1 MREWSLRSGDPLA
14 LTLAADARLGAP
26 DYVNDHIWEL
36 DLGTGEPAALS
47 LRTTYGLRARAV
59 RLFPRFIEAGKAIS
73 DPAEFAAPPRVTRI
87 YPNFIALAFSPL
99 SGVDVTA
106 EYWVPSSQ
114 VITGRLVITNRAVI
128 PHPLKLELCG
138 QLVPLNGQSFS
149 PVQMQSVTVLE
160 GRTENLAPVVFMT
173 GGPQPGA
180 GPYPALHIGLDL
192 APGTSRTLTWVQ
204 AALGDH
210 KSSFDL
216 ARRIAARPWD
226 AERARIELV
235 NDSQMVDIVTGD
247 ADWDAALALSQKA
260 AFGLLFPPSA
270 SGSPEHVEGLPHPSF
285 VLSRQPDQG
294 YSRRDDGSDYSHFWS
309 GQPPLETLYL
319 ASLLPGAPALARGF
333 FLNFLST
340 QTPEGEIDCRPGLA
354 GQRGKFLA
362 PPLLATLAW
371 RIYESTADRAFLS
384 EAYPALMN
392 FFRAWLSP
400 EHDRD
405 GNSLPEWSHVLQTG
419 FEENPLFDPWHT
431 WAQGAEITAIQSPT
445 LASMLYREARTL
457 ARIAEELEIETD
469 RMFLKTRAGEMRT
482 GIEACWD
489 EERSFYG
496 YADRDTHLRQA
507 GRMLSQR
514 RAEPTFSIQKKL
526 PQPARL
532 LIRIHAGDGTSPRPA
547 MTIRGALDGGDQ
559 SEHLDRADFTWSGA
573 GAVATSRRVYTSVGE
588 FELEGVPRKAQVT
601 IQTLDLTFE
610 DHTLFLPLW
619 AGIPPAEAELMV
631 ARAVQGRVLRQ
642 ALWRARHAHGACPG
656 GGSTRDQRPP
666 ALEPAHRRGAAGLWI
681 PPTGCSVADAA
692 DECRHPEPEAG
703 AGLSPALPRR
713 DGGGTRRDQCPA
725 RAGPGGAVP
734 PDAGRGDPLR
744 APRAAERLEPV
755 RLAGYGKIQAPPRA
769 GSKRR
774 RSFSPAEGPS
784 PGRTPPM
791 RTCSRNRH
799 RTSRG
804 ACPEPSP

>member
-1 MREWSLRSGDPLA
+1 MREWSLGAGDPLA

-36 DLGTGEPAALS
+36 ALGAGEPAAVS
-47 LRTTYGLRARAV
+47 LRTTYGLRARAM

-73 DPAEFAAPPRVTRI
+73 DPAEFAAPPRVIRI

-114 VITGRLVITNRAVI
+114 VITGRLIISNRAVI

-160 GRTENLAPVVFMT
+160 GRTENLAPLVFMT

-204 AALGDH
+204 VALGDH

-216 ARRIAARPWD
+216 ARRTAARPWD

-235 NDSQMVDIVTGD
+235 NDSQTVEIVTGD
-247 ADWDAALALSQKA
+247 PDWDAALALSQKS
-260 AFGLLFPPSA
+260 AFGLLFPASA
-270 SGSPEHVEGLPHPSF
+270 GLPHPSF
-285 VLSRQPDQG
+285 VLSRHPDQG
-294 YSRRDDGSDYSHFWS
+294 FSRREDGSDYSHFWS

-319 ASLLPGAPALARGF
+319 ASVLPGAPDLARGF
-333 FLNFLST
+333 FLNFLAT

-419 FEENPLFDPWHT
+419 FEDNPLFDPWHT

-445 LASMLYREARTL
+445 LAAMLYHEARTL
-457 ARIAEELEIETD
+457 ARMAEELEVEAD
-469 RMFLKTRAGEMRT
+469 RVFLKTRAGEMRA

-507 GRMLSQR
+507 GRILSQR

-526 PQPARL
+526 PEPARL
-532 LIRIHAGDGTSPRPA
+532 LIRIHAGDGTTPRPEL
-547 MTIRGALDGGDQ
+547 TIRGALDGGEQ
-559 SEHLDRADFTWSGA
+559 TEHLEKTDFTWTGG

-588 FELEGVPRKAQVT
+588 FEFEGVPRTAQVT

-619 AGIPPAEAELMV
+619 AGIPHPAEAELMA
-631 ARAVQGRVLRQ
+631 ARRLFRAEFFGRPFGVPAMPTVPAPEAEAIATSVHLPWNQLIVEGLLGYGFRQQAAQLLTRLMNAVIQNLKRERAFRLRYHAETGTGLGEIN
-642 ALWRARHAHGACPG
+642 ALAGLAPVGLFLQTLGAEILSERHVRLSGSNPFVWPVTVKYRGLSVTRGFKETEISFPG
-656 GGSTRDQRPP
+656 GGSVTRED
-666 ALEPAHRRGAAGLWI
+666 
-681 PPTGCSVADAA
+681 PTDAD
-692 DECRHPEPEAG
+692 
-703 AGLSPALPRR
+703 
-713 DGGGTRRDQCPA
+713 
-725 RAGPGGAVP
+725 VF
-734 PDAGRGDPLR
+734 
-744 APRAAERLEPV
+744 AE
-755 RLAGYGKIQAPPRA
+755 
-769 GSKRR
+769 
-774 RSFSPAEGPS
+774 
-784 PGRTPPM
+784 
-791 RTCSRNRH
+791 
-799 RTSRG
+799 
-804 ACPEPSP
+804 